1 MQNTRLVGLVVGVGA
16 VLSSAAV
23 ANAEPAKIKWI
34 TSYSDATKM
43 AKDTGALMMIDF
55 HAHW

>member
-1 MQNTRLVGLVVGVGA
+1 MQSTRLVGLVVGVGA

-23 ANAEPAKIKWI
+23 ANAGPAKIEWL

-43 AKDTGALMMIDF
+43 AKDSGKLMMIDF
-55 HAHW
+55 HAVW

>member
-1 MQNTRLVGLVVGVGA
+1 MPSTRLVGLVVGVGA
-16 VLSSAAV
+16 VLSSSAV
-23 ANAEPAKIKWI
+23 ANAGPEKIEWV

-55 HAHW
+55 HAVW